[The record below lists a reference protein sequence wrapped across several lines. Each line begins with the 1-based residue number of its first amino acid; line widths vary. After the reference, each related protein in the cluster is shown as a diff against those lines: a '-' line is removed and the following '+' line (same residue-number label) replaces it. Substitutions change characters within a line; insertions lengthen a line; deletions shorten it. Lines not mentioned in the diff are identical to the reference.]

1 MVAIKSVSDI
11 AAKWARVTPGRS
23 ADYEAGVRAPRA
35 SWSTQAAAAEPAFQ
49 AGVQGA
55 IQRKAFSGGVK
66 KAGDEKWSR
75 KALTVGVSRFG
86 PGVGAAQADFQGGFA
101 DFAATIGSTQIPAR
115 KAKGDPSNID
125 RVRIL
130 ADALHK
136 KKLAMTT
143 GGA

>member
-35 SWSTQAAAAEPAFQ
+35 SWATQAAAAEPAFQ
-49 AGVQGA
+49 AGVA
-55 IQRKAFSGGVK
+55 AAASRKAFSGGVR

-75 KALTVGVSRFG
+75 KSLSVGVSRYG
-86 PGVGAAQADFQGGFA
+86 PGVGAATADFQAGFA
-101 DFAATIGSTQIPAR
+101 DFAATIGSTSIPAR
-115 KAKGDPSNID
+115 RAKGDPANIQ
-125 RVRIL
+125 RVTLL

-136 KKLAMTT
+136 KKLAMTA

>member
-23 ADYEAGVRAPRA
+23 ADYEAGVRSPRA
-35 SWSTQAAAAEPAFQ
+35 SWSSNAAAAEPAFQ

-55 IQRKAFSGGVK
+55 IQRKAYSGGVR

-75 KALTVGVSRFG
+75 KSLSVGVSRFG
-86 PGVGAAQADFQGGFA
+86 PGVGAAQPDFQAGFEP
-101 DFAATIGSTQIPAR
+101 FAATIAGTSIPAR
-115 KAKGDPSNID
+115 RAKGDPANIA
-125 RVRIL
+125 RVTLL

-136 KKLAMTT
+136 KRLAMTA

>member
-35 SWSTQAAAAEPAFQ
+35 SWSAQAAAAESAFQ
-49 AGVQGA
+49 AGVQAAVG
-55 IQRKAFSGGVK
+55 RKAYSGGVRR
-66 KAGDEKWSR
+66 AGDEKWSR
-75 KALTVGVSRFG
+75 KALQVGVSRYG
-86 PGVGAAQADFQGGFA
+86 PGVGAAQPDFQAGFEP
-101 DFAATIGSTQIPAR
+101 FASTIAGTSIPAR

-125 RVRIL
+125 RVRVL

-136 KKLAMTT
+136 RKLAMTA